1 MELGTDRGD
10 LILKGVKNVKIEW
23 NRRYTTIAV
32 YAILVLVFGVLFLYG
47 VQNYREVKAWFSAA
61 LVTLRPF
68 IFGFVIAYLLNPI
81 YVFLDKKFLPWLTN
95 NTINPPACRGLA
107 IIVTYALTGGVLYLF
122 SALVFPQ
129 IIISVSSII
138 GNLRSYADSLQQLL
152 DMITHLVTVDGM
164 PPEIV
169 HAMEMSV
176 ENVINQVYDLVL
188 SSVPHVLDYAMN
200 FTSGL
205 FSLIIGIIISIYMF
219 MGKER
224 FLAQSRK
231 VMYALFN
238 EENAKFMI
246 DLASESNAI
255 FGGFITGKII
265 DSLIIGILCFIGMWI
280 LKMPYVVLVSVI
292 VGVTNVIPY
301 FGPFIGAIPSIIIIL
316 TESPLQ
322 ALIFA
327 IFVLLLQQFD
337 GNILGPMILGDTTG
351 LSAFWVIFAIADL
364 RQIPGLRGNVHRC
377 AGICGGLFG
386 HQEIHCHQAAEEG
399 SPQRNSCLRGRS
411 KQAVMA
417 QTL

>member
-81 YVFLDKKFLPWLTN
+81 YVFLDKKFLPWLT
-95 NTINPPACRGLA
+95 TINPPACRGLA

-176 ENVINQVYDLVL
+176 ENVINQIYDLVL
-188 SSVPHVLDYAMN
+188 NSVPHVLDYAMN

-351 LSAFWVIFAIADL
+351 LSAFWVIFAILIFGKFLGFAGMFIGVPVFAVVYSVIKKFIAIKLQKKGLPSETAAYADD
-364 RQIPGLRGNVHRC
+364 P
-377 AGICGGLFG
+377 
-386 HQEIHCHQAAEEG
+386 
-399 SPQRNSCLRGRS
+399 S
-411 KQAVMA
+411 K
-417 QTL
+417 L

>member
-129 IIISVSSII
+129 IIISVSNII

-176 ENVINQVYDLVL
+176 ENVINQIYDLVL
-188 SSVPHVLDYAMN
+188 NSVPHVLDYAMN

-255 FGGFITGKII
+255 FSGFITGKII

-301 FGPFIGAIPSIIIIL
+301 FGPFIGAIPSIIL

-351 LSAFWVIFAIADL
+351 LSAFWVIFAILIFGKFLGFAGMFIGVPVFAVVYSVIKKFIAIKLQKKGLPSETAAYADD
-364 RQIPGLRGNVHRC
+364 P
-377 AGICGGLFG
+377 
-386 HQEIHCHQAAEEG
+386 
-399 SPQRNSCLRGRS
+399 S
-411 KQAVMA
+411 K
-417 QTL
+417 L